1 MGGSQTELLD
11 AFLTRGYLSPES
23 LKMLKARAARKEVP
37 PVGEGLVSGILHPDA
52 KGWILA
58 EALGIPFLE
67 IDPAA
72 VPPFLSEL
80 IPEAVARE
88 NMVVPVSRDAGRLTL
103 AVADP
108 FRHGVFSRIE
118 EMTGLSVTL
127 AICPGSTITR
137 ILERLYPETLPIPDG
152 EVLGGSIPREEARE
166 WLARGRGR
174 LLAEKILLHTVETGF
189 STVRICPS
197 GRNTVIF
204 GDSGEKRTLLLSFPI
219 RFRET
224 LVGAFADLAG
234 LPLGRECVVEATF
247 RLETDAGIHAF
258 RMSLLRGLS
267 GVETVITVI
276 PDLRSVIP
284 LDSIGFHPDQTEVT
298 RRFLSMRDGIIL
310 VSSPSSEGVA
320 TTIYAM
326 LRESYWAGAR
336 VVTVEETHR
345 FRNDGYIQLERHEAE
360 KRFGGRWTRLADT
373 LRPDA
378 LMIEL
383 VSSQGELV
391 DLVHLARRGIPVFC
405 GMQGGSLSR
414 ALAALFSLDVDPFL
428 LTRVV
433 RLVMHQRLVDL
444 LCPDCRRAVPAVPS
458 LTLAGESYR
467 GRLETMIR
475 EVSFYV
481 RAGCPRCRESGVA
494 GKMALFE
501 ILPFTPGVQKR
512 ILSDDPLEERLAQ
525 IVDQHFL
532 SAFPSVEDLL
542 RRGMVTFDDVLPY
555 FR

>member
-1 MGGSQTELLD
+1 MRGSQTDLLD

-23 LKMLKARAARKEVP
+23 LKLLKARAARKEVP
-37 PVGEGLVSGILHPDA
+37 VVGEGLVSGILHSDA

-58 EALGIPFLE
+58 DALGIPFLE

-72 VPPFLSEL
+72 VPLSLSEL
-80 IPEAVARE
+80 IPEAIARE
-88 NMVVPVSRDAGRLTL
+88 NMTVPVSRETGRLTL

-118 EMTGLSVTL
+118 EMTGLGVSLV
-127 AICPGSTITR
+127 ICPGSTITR
-137 ILERLYPETLPIPDG
+137 ILERLYPETLPISHG
-152 EVLGGSIPREEARE
+152 EILSGTIPREEARE

-174 LLAEKILLHTVETGF
+174 LLAEKILLHAVETGI

-234 LPLGRECVVEATF
+234 LPPGRECMVEATF
-247 RLETDAGIHAF
+247 RLETDTGIHAF
-258 RMSLLRGLS
+258 RISLLRGLS
-267 GVETVITVI
+267 GIETVITVI

-284 LDSIGFHPDQTEVT
+284 LHSIGFHPEQAEAA
-298 RRFLSMRDGIIL
+298 RRFLSMRDGLIL

-326 LRESYWAGAR
+326 LRESYRAGAR
-336 VVTVEETHR
+336 VVTIEETHR
-345 FRNDGYIQLERHEAE
+345 FRNDGYIQLERHEVE
-360 KRFGGRWTRLADT
+360 KRFGGGWTRLADT
-373 LRPDA
+373 LQPDA
-378 LMIEL
+378 LMIEA
-383 VSSQGELV
+383 VSCKEELL

-405 GMQGGSLSR
+405 AVRGESLSR
-414 ALAALFSLDVDPFL
+414 TLAALFSLDVDPFL
-428 LTRVV
+428 LVRVV

-444 LCPDCRRAVPAVPS
+444 LCPECRRAVPAVPS
-458 LTLAGESYR
+458 LALAGEGYR
-467 GRLETMIR
+467 GRLETMIQ

-481 RAGCPRCRESGVA
+481 RAGCPRCRETGYA
-494 GKMALFE
+494 GKMALFDM
-501 ILPFTPGVQKR
+501 LPFTPGVQKQ
-512 ILSDDPLEERLAQ
+512 ILSDGPLEERLAQ
-525 IVDQHFL
+525 IIDQNFL